1 MAKNN
6 VTIMDIARATGL
18 SKSTVS
24 RVLSGDPHVSQNSK
38 KIILECARDMDFKP
52 NFFAQGLKTNKSKT
66 IAYFVPNIEIMI
78 YPAII
83 QAMEAETRK
92 LGYTILLCDIQE
104 NKEIAMEY
112 VQKLKSRNVDG
123 FIFSTALYDRNQ
135 NMEIEETV
143 RSGVPCVNLLRDD
156 GTAPA
161 SVYFDNAKGAEMGV
175 EYLLE
180 KGKRRIAFLLG
191 QDYLQLYHDRFSGY
205 KNALLRNGIELDQDL
220 VWHGYDGSDRIA
232 TTVVSDK
239 INSGVDV
246 DAIFCASENLAIDT
260 IHALSELGMKVP
272 DDISVLGYDNTP
284 IAELFIPKI
293 TGIGQ
298 PVKDMG
304 VKAVDVLVDM
314 IENGIP
320 EDSQE
325 YIYNP
330 FLIER
335 DTVGV

>member
-24 RVLSGDPHVSQNSK
+24 RVLSGDPHVSPNSK
-38 KIILECARDMDFKP
+38 KTILECARNMNFKP
-52 NFFAQGLKTNKSKT
+52 NFFAQGLKTNKSRT

-78 YPAII
+78 YPPII

-104 NKEIAMEY
+104 DKEIAMEY

-123 FIFSTALYDRNQ
+123 FIFSTALYDRTMND
-135 NMEIEETV
+135 EIDEIV
-143 RSGVPCVNLLRDD
+143 KSGIPCVNLLRDD

-161 SVYFDNAKGAEMGV
+161 SVRFDNAKGAEMGV

-180 KGKRRIAFLLG
+180 KGKKRIAFLLG

-205 KNALLRNGIELDQDL
+205 KDALLRHGFEIDRDL
-220 VWHGYDGSDRIA
+220 VWYGYEGSDRIA
-232 TTVVSDK
+232 TTVVSEK
-239 INSGVDV
+239 IRSGVDV
-246 DAIFCASENLAIDT
+246 DAIFCSSENLAIDT

-298 PVKDMG
+298 PVKEMG
-304 VKAVDVLVDM
+304 MKAVDVLVDM

-320 EDSQE
+320 DEKEE
-325 YIYNP
+325 YVYDP
-330 FLIER
+330 FFIER
-335 DTVGV
+335 DTVR